1 MITTYNELKSAVADW
16 LARPDLTPVIPTFVQ
31 LCEAELNRVLF
42 APEME
47 VFATVTTDEQYVA
60 LPAFVEIRRVAAGDD
75 ELKLVTPEQ
84 LFIVRRSLPPTGKPR
99 YAVVGGHV
107 LEVWPV
113 PDRGYTYN
121 VICKRPIPPLSNENQ
136 TNWLLQKHPDTY
148 LYGTLTHSAPYLH
161 HDERI
166 AVWSA
171 KFSNLVRQINLQAE
185 RMLYPTSNWS
195 VRLKYTI

>member
-1 MITTYNELKSAVADW
+1 VAV
-16 LARPDLTPVIPTFVQ
+16 
-31 LCEAELNRVLF
+31 
-42 APEME
+42 
-47 VFATVTTDEQYVA
+47 
-60 LPAFVEIRRVAAGDD
+60 GDD

-84 LFIVRRSLPPTGKPR
+84 LFTVRKSLPPTGKPR
-99 YAVVGGHV
+99 YAVVGDHA

-113 PDRGYTYN
+113 PDGEYTYG
-121 VICKRPIPPLSNENQ
+121 VIYKEPIAPLSDDNQ

-171 KFSNLVRQINLQAE
+171 KFSNLVHQINLQAE

-195 VRLKYTI
+195 VKLKYTI